1 MEKLHHIA
9 LPVKNIDEAV
19 TWYRKNFDV
28 ETVYTDDSWALLAF
42 VNVALALVLPD
53 QHPAHIAVERDNA
66 NNLGDLTRHRDG
78 SSSIYVDDPWGNTIE
93 YLEAAP

>member
-42 VNVALALVLPD
+42 ENVALALVLPD
-53 QHPAHIAVERDNA
+53 QHGEIA
-66 NNLGDLTRHRDG
+66 GYH
-78 SSSIYVDDPWGNTIE
+78 
-93 YLEAAP
+93 

>member
-28 ETVYTDDSWALLAF
+28 ETVYTDDSLSLI
-42 VNVALALVLPD
+42 
-53 QHPAHIAVERDNA
+53 HI
-66 NNLGDLTRHRDG
+66 
-78 SSSIYVDDPWGNTIE
+78 
-93 YLEAAP
+93 